1 MNPPILIDT
10 EDLLL
15 HPFRAEEMKRF
26 DSLSKDI
33 HSLFNQSQALTF
45 LPHKKL
51 KDVQQAEVLLQTAL
65 MHQYNGSS
73 QWYFITDKAYQRTIG
88 MIELI
93 TPQTAKKHY
102 RLKQYPYFLEFC
114 LCSQYAGKGV
124 MSSLLPKLVRKLK
137 QKGISEIGAVV
148 HPHNLA
154 AINVLKK
161 SGIQRQTR
169 FDDIRNLYHN

>member
-1 MNPPILIDT
+1 MNHPILIDT
-10 EDLLL
+10 KDLLL
-15 HPFRAEEMKRF
+15 HPFRAEEMKRL
-26 DSLSKDI
+26 DSLSQDI
-33 HSLFNQSQALTF
+33 HNLFNQSQAKTF

-51 KDVQQAEVLLQTAL
+51 KDVQQAEALLQTAL

-73 QWYFITDKAYQRTIG
+73 QWYFITDKVDQRTIG
-88 MIELI
+88 MVELI

-114 LCSQYAGKGV
+114 LCSTYSGKGI
-124 MSSLLPKLVRKLK
+124 MSNLLPRLIRKLK

-154 AINVLKK
+154 AISVLKK

-169 FDDIRNLYHN
+169 FDDIRNLYYN